1 MIRIILFVLSAI
13 ITLNTK
19 AQITLDECQQAAQE
33 NYPLVRQY
41 NLIQLSEQYTVSNV
55 EKGNLPQ
62 ISVSG
67 KISYQSDATTLP
79 FEIPGIGFRGLS
91 KDQYQ
96 AIIEVKQNIWDGG
109 KIHNQKEEIKAVS
122 RENKRQLDVSMYALH
137 EQVNQVYFGILLLN
151 EQLHQN
157 SLLNENLQRNLKNI
171 EAYRNNGI
179 ANDAD
184 VDAVKVEI
192 LNTKQQ
198 RTLLSANRHAY
209 LHMLAL
215 LTGKTID
222 DNTQFVV
229 PKATENNESYTSINR
244 PELQLYEAQEQT
256 LYIRQRNLRA
266 GYMPQLGFFAQG
278 GYGNPGLDMLKDKFT
293 AYYMVGARLT
303 WNFGSLYT
311 LKNDKQKLDILHR
324 QIQNNRDVFLFKT
337 QLKLTEQ
344 DGIIKALRQQMIED
358 DEMIRL
364 RSNIRQAAEAK
375 VANGT
380 LTVTEMLREVT
391 SESLARQT
399 QAIHK
404 IQLLMNLYNRKHLT
418 NSPTY

>member
-1 MIRIILFVLSAI
+1 MIRIILFVLFAI

-122 RENKRQLDVSMYALH
+122 RENKCQLDVSMYALY

-157 SLLNENLQRNLKNI
+157 SLLNENLQRSLKI
-171 EAYRNNGI
+171 
-179 ANDAD
+179 
-184 VDAVKVEI
+184 
-192 LNTKQQ
+192 
-198 RTLLSANRHAY
+198 
-209 LHMLAL
+209 
-215 LTGKTID
+215 
-222 DNTQFVV
+222 
-229 PKATENNESYTSINR
+229 
-244 PELQLYEAQEQT
+244 
-256 LYIRQRNLRA
+256 
-266 GYMPQLGFFAQG
+266 
-278 GYGNPGLDMLKDKFT
+278 
-293 AYYMVGARLT
+293 
-303 WNFGSLYT
+303 
-311 LKNDKQKLDILHR
+311 
-324 QIQNNRDVFLFKT
+324 
-337 QLKLTEQ
+337 
-344 DGIIKALRQQMIED
+344 
-358 DEMIRL
+358 
-364 RSNIRQAAEAK
+364 
-375 VANGT
+375 
-380 LTVTEMLREVT
+380 
-391 SESLARQT
+391 
-399 QAIHK
+399 
-404 IQLLMNLYNRKHLT
+404 
-418 NSPTY
+418 